1 MNRKIL
7 INHYRLG
14 DIMIYFF
21 INVLMYLIII
31 FFQIW
36 YYRNKMNMI
45 SFMMILFNM
54 NIYFVFIDRDI
65 NFLYGILVLISS
77 VIISYFFSLF
87 SKNNQEVILIKDG
100 NINFREL
107 VNSYSYYRLIRYL
120 KIHHINLDEVSYCI
134 KKNNNLVVIKNKDI
148 NFPISLIVDGKL
160 ISENLKLINKDKDW
174 LNKELLSYNLLIKD
188 IEYAYFR
195 KNKIYFVNN

>member
-21 INVLMYLIII
+21 INILMYLIII
-31 FFQIW
+31 FFLIW

-65 NFLYGILVLISS
+65 NFLYGILVLFSS